1 METNNI
7 NTPLKKKF
15 HSELGEMVLNTI
27 MNGNNTIDSII
38 SATNIPVENLTIELT
53 MLELDGHISVSPT
66 GIYEYNF

>member
-7 NTPLKKKF
+7 NAPLKKNF
-15 HSELGEMVLNTI
+15 HSKLGEMIFNTI

>member
-1 METNNI
+1 MI
-7 NTPLKKKF
+7 F
-15 HSELGEMVLNTI
+15 NTI